1 MGKTCT
7 GVDIGE
13 SSIKLAVCEGDV
25 VKKVVVE
32 SLPEGLVVDGRI
44 VSRDAMADFIKSLAK
59 SVGGVSRDVALVLP
73 AADNLV
79 RRLTLPAM
87 AEKELKL
94 NLPYEFR
101 DYIAQGK
108 DRYLYDYAVLSM
120 NEAPDGTPETMDLLA
135 VASPRQTIADFEEL
149 FRCAGLRLR
158 VALPEQAAFQNL
170 IRKNPIAFQNCCVI
184 DFSYR
189 ATKLHF
195 FLDGMYDVA
204 RSIEIGGMD
213 IDRAL
218 ARERGVD
225 EHVAVK
231 YKLADFEDAQHS
243 EEVRSIY
250 ASIAVELGRALNF
263 YSFNNPTTAIEVA
276 YCCGGGALLEPLM
289 ETVDAHTNIE
299 LRPIIDLMPFTTS
312 DRDLRALCPAA
323 VGATRN
329 AR

>member
-13 SSIKLAVCEGDV
+13 SSIKLAVCEGDA

-59 SVGGVSRDVALVLP
+59 SAGGISKDVALVLP

-87 AEKELKL
+87 TEKELKL

-135 VASPRQTIADFEEL
+135 VASPRQTIADFAEL
-149 FRCAGLRLR
+149 FRRAGLRLR

-213 IDRAL
+213 IDRA
-218 ARERGVD
+218 
-225 EHVAVK
+225 
-231 YKLADFEDAQHS
+231 
-243 EEVRSIY
+243 
-250 ASIAVELGRALNF
+250 
-263 YSFNNPTTAIEVA
+263 
-276 YCCGGGALLEPLM
+276 
-289 ETVDAHTNIE
+289 
-299 LRPIIDLMPFTTS
+299 
-312 DRDLRALCPAA
+312 CPR
-323 VGATRN
+323 TR
-329 AR
+329 R